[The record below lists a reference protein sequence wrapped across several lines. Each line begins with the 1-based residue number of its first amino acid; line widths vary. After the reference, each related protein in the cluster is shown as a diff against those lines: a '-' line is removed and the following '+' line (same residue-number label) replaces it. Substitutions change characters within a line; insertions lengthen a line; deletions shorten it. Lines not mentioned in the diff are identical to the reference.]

1 MKEISKN
8 KRGISLI
15 VLVITIIVMIIL
27 AAAIIL
33 SLNSSDIIGKANEAK
48 TSSDTANKKA
58 AASVLLAEYELALV
72 NGETTKTPSQY
83 VKEGLEAQGIDA
95 SDIAITEDREIL
107 VGLSKAAV
115 AFVEAGVQIGDT
127 VTGYTLSQDVS
138 AKSYTTSGN
147 ENTFGEDENGEYV
160 ETDPQP
166 ATLTRDESITW
177 KYFGIDENGDALIV
191 GSVTSTTPNI
201 ILGGKGG
208 FINGPQELNNLCKA
222 MYSSS
227 MGLARS
233 IDIADVTRVLEYT
246 GERGS
251 YNDENDNYIPTEYP
265 KTINE
270 IAREIGYDMSYFGS
284 HTPEEGKNIEEYKS
298 DYYLIG
304 KTSDANSFNSSNL
317 DIVNLI
323 YPETSNKNYW
333 LASQCVKAAF
343 RWGYAEF
350 NVIFVDYRNVDAFCL
365 TDTGNSPLFFVGYVR
380 PVVELSDT
388 VEIDSYDAVS
398 KTVTIK

>member
-1 MKEISKN
+1 
-8 KRGISLI
+8 
-15 VLVITIIVMIIL
+15 
-27 AAAIIL
+27 
-33 SLNSSDIIGKANEAK
+33 
-48 TSSDTANKKA
+48 
-58 AASVLLAEYELALV
+58 
-72 NGETTKTPSQY
+72 
-83 VKEGLEAQGIDA
+83 
-95 SDIAITEDREIL
+95 
-107 VGLSKAAV
+107 
-115 AFVEAGVQIGDT
+115 
-127 VTGYTLSQDVS
+127 
-138 AKSYTTSGN
+138 
-147 ENTFGEDENGEYV
+147 
-160 ETDPQP
+160 
-166 ATLTRDESITW
+166 
-177 KYFGIDENGDALIV
+177 
-191 GSVTSTTPNI
+191 
-201 ILGGKGG
+201 
-208 FINGPQELNNLCKA
+208 
-222 MYSSS
+222 
-227 MGLARS
+227 
-233 IDIADVTRVLEYT
+233 
-246 GERGS
+246 
-251 YNDENDNYIPTEYP
+251 
-265 KTINE
+265 
-270 IAREIGYDMSYFGS
+270 MSYFGS